1 MELIIVLAIAAGI
14 IWWFFFRKPVV
25 DVVNTEPP
33 KVETPEQ
40 PRQENKIDPVA
51 LALDLEPMV
60 IRTRNTLDVN
70 QDGKVNLEDVK
81 EVVKKTR
88 TRAKKAADVDGDGKV
103 TVKDAKA
110 AVKRATKA
118 KPAKKVATA
127 RKTRSKKS

>member
-1 MELIIVLAIAAGI
+1 MELIIVLAFAAGI
-14 IWWFFFRKPVV
+14 IWWFFFRKPAV
-25 DVVNTEPP
+25 DVVNTEQP

-40 PRQENKIDPVA
+40 PRQENKLDPVA

-127 RKTRSKKS
+127 RKTRSKKA